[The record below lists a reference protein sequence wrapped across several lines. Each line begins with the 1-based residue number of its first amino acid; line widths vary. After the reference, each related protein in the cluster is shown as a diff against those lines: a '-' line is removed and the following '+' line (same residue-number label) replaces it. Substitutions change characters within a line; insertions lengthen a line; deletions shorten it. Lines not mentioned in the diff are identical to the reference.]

1 MIKFFRHIR
10 RKLLEQNQMGKY
22 FKYAIGEILLVVIGI
37 LIALQINNWNE
48 NRKERSNELKI
59 LNTLNAEFTRNG
71 NTLDSLLLELK
82 VIEQSLSFVLQ
93 KIEPNPKINFT
104 AVELDSI
111 LYNSFDN
118 PVWKR
123 SEYTLRNLESSG
135 KLSALSNED
144 LKSKLYEWS
153 LIATDVKDKDSDA
166 SVGFQNLL
174 NYYKENGSLR
184 NLDVFG
190 KYIPEGRTSLAY
202 DHKKFFSDITFENMI
217 DDHMVFTRQRIKR
230 YQKAK
235 VIINEIINLTLT
247 EE

>member
-1 MIKFFRHIR
+1 MIKFFRKIR
-10 RKLLEQNQMGKY
+10 YNLMSENKTGKY
-22 FKYAIGEILLVVIGI
+22 FKYAIGEIILVVIGI

-71 NTLDSLLLELK
+71 NTLDSLLLQLK
-82 VIEQSLSFVLQ
+82 GIEQSLSFVLQ
-93 KIEPNPKINFT
+93 KIEPYPKINFT
-104 AVELDSI
+104 AIELDSI

-144 LKSKLYEWS
+144 LRSKLYEWS
-153 LIATDVKDKDSDA
+153 LVAIDIEDKDTDA

-190 KYIPEGRTSLAY
+190 DYIPEGRSSLAY
-202 DHKKFFSDITFENMI
+202 DHKKFFSDISFENMI
-217 DDHMVFTRQRIKR
+217 EDYMVFTRQRIKR

-235 VIINEIINLTLT
+235 VIINEIIDLTST
-247 EE
+247 E

>member
-1 MIKFFRHIR
+1 
-10 RKLLEQNQMGKY
+10 MGKY
-22 FKYAIGEILLVVIGI
+22 FKYAIGEILLVMIGI
-37 LIALQINNWNE
+37 LLALQVNNWNE
-48 NRKERSNELKI
+48 DRKERSNELEI

-71 NTLDSLLLELK
+71 NTLDSLLLQLK
-82 VIEQSLSFVLQ
+82 GIEQSLSFVLQ

-144 LKSKLYEWS
+144 LRSKLYEWS
-153 LIATDVKDKDSDA
+153 LVATDVEDKDTDA

-190 KYIPEGRTSLAY
+190 DYIPEGRSSLAY
-202 DHKKFFSDITFENMI
+202 DHKKFFSDISFENMI
-217 DDHMVFTRQRIKR
+217 EDYMVFTRQRIKR
-230 YQKAK
+230 YLKAK
-235 VIINEIINLTLT
+235 IVINQIIQLTST
-247 EE
+247 QE

>member
-10 RKLLEQNQMGKY
+10 KTLISENTMGKY

-144 LKSKLYEWS
+144 LRNKLYEWS
-153 LIATDVKDKDSDA
+153 LVATDIEDKDTDA

-190 KYIPEGRTSLAY
+190 DYIPEGRSSLAY
-202 DHKKFFSDITFENMI
+202 DHKKFFSDISFENMI
-217 DDHMVFTRQRIKR
+217 GDYMVFTRQRIKR

-235 VIINEIINLTLT
+235 VIINEIIDLTST
-247 EE
+247 D

>member
-1 MIKFFRHIR
+1 
-10 RKLLEQNQMGKY
+10 
-22 FKYAIGEILLVVIGI
+22 
-37 LIALQINNWNE
+37 
-48 NRKERSNELKI
+48 
-59 LNTLNAEFTRNG
+59 
-71 NTLDSLLLELK
+71 
-82 VIEQSLSFVLQ
+82 
-93 KIEPNPKINFT
+93 
-104 AVELDSI
+104 

-135 KLSALSNED
+135 KLSTLSNED

-153 LIATDVKDKDSDA
+153 LVATDVKDKDSDA

-174 NYYKENGSLR
+174 NYYKENGSIR

-190 KYIPEGRTSLAY
+190 KYIPEGRSSLAY

-217 DDHMVFTRQRIKR
+217 GDCMVYTRQRIKR

-235 VIINEIINLTLT
+235 VIINEIIDLTLT

>member
-10 RKLLEQNQMGKY
+10 KTLISENNMGKY

-37 LIALQINNWNE
+37 LLALQINNWNE

-153 LIATDVKDKDSDA
+153 LVATDIEDKDSDA

-190 KYIPEGRTSLAY
+190 DYIPEGRSSLAY
-202 DHKKFFSDITFENMI
+202 DHKKFFSDISFENMI
-217 DDHMVFTRQRIKR
+217 GDYMVFTRQRIKR

-235 VIINEIINLTLT
+235 VIINEIIDLTST
-247 EE
+247 E

>member
-10 RKLLEQNQMGKY
+10 KTLISENNMGKY
-22 FKYAIGEILLVVIGI
+22 LKYAIGEILLVVIGI

-144 LKSKLYEWS
+144 LRNKLYEWS
-153 LIATDVKDKDSDA
+153 LVATDIEDKDTDA

-190 KYIPEGRTSLAY
+190 DYIPEGRSSLAY
-202 DHKKFFSDITFENMI
+202 DHKKFFSDISFENMI
-217 DDHMVFTRQRIKR
+217 GDYMVFTRQRIKR

-235 VIINEIINLTLT
+235 VIINEIIDLTST
-247 EE
+247 E

>member
-1 MIKFFRHIR
+1 MSKN
-10 RKLLEQNQMGKY
+10 KTGKY
-22 FKYAIGEILLVVIGI
+22 FKYAIGEIILVVIGI

-59 LNTLNAEFTRNG
+59 LNTLNAEFNRNG
-71 NTLDSLLLELK
+71 NTLDSLLLQLK
-82 VIEQSLSFVLQ
+82 RIEQSLSFVLQ

-104 AVELDSI
+104 AIELDSI

-144 LKSKLYEWS
+144 LRSKLYEWS
-153 LIATDVKDKDSDA
+153 LVAIDIEDKDTDA

-190 KYIPEGRTSLAY
+190 DYIPEGRSSLAY

-217 DDHMVFTRQRIKR
+217 DDYMVYTRQRIKR

>member
-48 NRKERSNELKI
+48 HRKERSNEVKI

-71 NTLDSLLLELK
+71 NTLDSLLLDLK

-104 AVELDSI
+104 GVELDSI

-174 NYYKENGSLR
+174 NYYKKNGSLR

-190 KYIPEGRTSLAY
+190 DYIPEGRTSLAY

-217 DDHMVFTRQRIKR
+217 DDYMVYTRQRIKR

-235 VIINEIINLTLT
+235 VIINEIIDLTLT
-247 EE
+247 EK

>member
-10 RKLLEQNQMGKY
+10 KTLISENNMGKY

-144 LKSKLYEWS
+144 LRNKLYEWS
-153 LIATDVKDKDSDA
+153 LVATDIEDKDTDA

-190 KYIPEGRTSLAY
+190 DYIPEGRSSLAY
-202 DHKKFFSDITFENMI
+202 DHKKFFSDISFENMI
-217 DDHMVFTRQRIKR
+217 GDYMVFTRQRIKR

-235 VIINEIINLTLT
+235 VIINEIIDLTST
-247 EE
+247 E

>member
-1 MIKFFRHIR
+1 
-10 RKLLEQNQMGKY
+10 MGKY

-48 NRKERSNELKI
+48 NRKERSNEIKI

-144 LKSKLYEWS
+144 LRSKLYEWS
-153 LIATDVKDKDSDA
+153 LVATDVEDKDTDA

-190 KYIPEGRTSLAY
+190 DYIPEGRSLLAY
-202 DHKKFFSDITFENMI
+202 DHKKFFSDLTFENMI
-217 DDHMVFTRQRIKR
+217 DDYMVFTRQRIKR

-235 VIINEIINLTLT
+235 IIINEIINLTLT

>member
-10 RKLLEQNQMGKY
+10 RSLIQKNQMGKY

-71 NTLDSLLLELK
+71 NTLDSILLKLK
-82 VIEQSLSFVLQ
+82 GIEQSLSFVLQ
-93 KIEPNPKINFT
+93 KIEPTPKINFT

-118 PVWKR
+118 PYWKR

-153 LIATDVKDKDSDA
+153 LIATDVKDKDSDT
-166 SVGFQNLL
+166 SVAFQNLL
-174 NYYKENGSLR
+174 NYYKENGSIR
-184 NLDVFG
+184 NLDTFG
-190 KYIPEGRTSLAY
+190 DYIPEGRSSLAN
-202 DHKKFFSDITFENMI
+202 DHVKFFSDITFENMI
-217 DDHMVFTRQRIKR
+217 DDYLVYTRQRIKR

>member
-10 RKLLEQNQMGKY
+10 KTLISENNMGKY

-37 LIALQINNWNE
+37 LLALQINNWNE

-144 LKSKLYEWS
+144 LRNKLYEWS
-153 LIATDVKDKDSDA
+153 LVATDIEDKDTDA

-190 KYIPEGRTSLAY
+190 DYIPEGRSSLAY
-202 DHKKFFSDITFENMI
+202 DHKKFFSDISFENMI
-217 DDHMVFTRQRIKR
+217 GDYMVFTRQRIKR

-235 VIINEIINLTLT
+235 VIINEIIDLTST
-247 EE
+247 E